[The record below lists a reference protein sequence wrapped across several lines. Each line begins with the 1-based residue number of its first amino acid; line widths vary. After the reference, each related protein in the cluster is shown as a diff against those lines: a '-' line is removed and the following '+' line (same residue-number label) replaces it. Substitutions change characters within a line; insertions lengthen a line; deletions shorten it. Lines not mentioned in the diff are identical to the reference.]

1 MDAEKIYSLLFN
13 LYAEQENIKIEYE
26 LDNSFFST
34 GCFNQKHSCCLGTV
48 CLRSR
53 EVRSSLS
60 FLPIDLLLIIIFT
73 PPKNVYISMISYG
86 CYLKQ

>member
-34 GCFNQKHSCCLGTV
+34 DGFIQKHSCCQGTV
-48 CLRSR
+48 
-53 EVRSSLS
+53 SLS
-60 FLPIDLLLIIIFT
+60 SGIAHPSPVQEDRET
-73 PPKNVYISMISYG
+73 VTRCVG
-86 CYLKQ
+86 

>member
-34 GCFNQKHSCCLGTV
+34 DGFNQKHSCCLGTV
-48 CLRSR
+48 
-53 EVRSSLS
+53 SLS
-60 FLPIDLLLIIIFT
+60 SNTAHPSQILEDRET
-73 PPKNVYISMISYG
+73 VTRCVM
-86 CYLKQ
+86 

>member
-48 CLRSR
+48 
-53 EVRSSLS
+53 SLS
-60 FLPIDLLLIIIFT
+60 SDTAHPFQTLEDRET
-73 PPKNVYISMISYG
+73 ETRCVV
-86 CYLKQ
+86 

>member
-34 GCFNQKHSCCLGTV
+34 DGFNQKHSCCLGTV
-48 CLRSR
+48 
-53 EVRSSLS
+53 SLS
-60 FLPIDLLLIIIFT
+60 SDTAHPFQTLEDHET
-73 PPKNVYISMISYG
+73 ETRCAV
-86 CYLKQ
+86 